1 MCVENETNQAKR
13 KKAFRMIKIN
23 PEEISKVDM
32 QLLCM
37 TFLDAIKEFYKD
49 PENQRKFEEWKKEM
63 EQKNNDCLDEK

>member
-1 MCVENETNQAKR
+1 
-13 KKAFRMIKIN
+13 MIKIN